1 MLFKILFI
9 LFGITTAHASDYPLS
24 CSKLNFIYENSLC
37 CDQANDAVCVQSIPH
52 LEYTADVASLE
63 TKMQEI
69 GVCAA
74 GSATCLQDMPSVVE
88 LKNSMQN
95 ISGSGLAIAIELAKD
110 SQPKSAILTSLSNGI
125 IPDGLAVEA
134 GSSLIIESGATF
146 ALNGSMHLESL
157 QAGATE
163 EKKVVLTH
171 AVIDNIAG
179 PVNFN
184 GHKLKNL
191 NIADG
196 QFFINH
202 TAVTIDAASLN
213 ALSGLSSAITG
224 DQLSYLDL
232 ALSLIHI

>member
-88 LKNSMQN
+88 LKTPC
-95 ISGSGLAIAIELAKD
+95 K
-110 SQPKSAILTSLSNGI
+110 
-125 IPDGLAVEA
+125 
-134 GSSLIIESGATF
+134 TF
-146 ALNGSMHLESL
+146 QDQDLPSPLN
-157 QAGATE
+157 
-163 EKKVVLTH
+163 
-171 AVIDNIAG
+171 
-179 PVNFN
+179 
-184 GHKLKNL
+184 
-191 NIADG
+191 
-196 QFFINH
+196 
-202 TAVTIDAASLN
+202 
-213 ALSGLSSAITG
+213 
-224 DQLSYLDL
+224 
-232 ALSLIHI
+232 